1 MIIIQKTFTGSNGKS
16 TSYDIFGESNDNNQN
31 QEDLTSVDKKSP
43 AKVSSGEDNWIPEVE
58 SPVDSHEELTNSMK
72 RFYKDSSKN
81 IPLLGHKKSYELTK
95 THATDPSKR
104 EEAVA
109 ADKKHD
115 FQESMDKGLKELKEN
130 GWRLNIPTK
139 KNPGIANSEE
149 MSENTLRSQEEESLN
164 STPVSEP
171 KEEINVSSN
180 EENPEMSLGTKV
192 GLGAVGTA
200 VAGIAGHAAYKAW
213 KKRKA
218 KKAAIDAEVNEFLKN
233 NYKTSK

>member
-16 TSYDIFGESNDNNQN
+16 TSYDVFGESNDNRG
-31 QEDLTSVDKKSP
+31 DLTSVDKKSP
-43 AKVSSGEDNWIPEVE
+43 TKVSSGEDNWVPEVD
-58 SPVDSHEELTNSMK
+58 SPIDSHEELTNSMK

-81 IPLLGHKKSYELTK
+81 IPLLGNKKSYELTK

-104 EEAVA
+104 EEMIA

-130 GWRLNIPTK
+130 GWKLNIPAK
-139 KNPGIANSEE
+139 KNPEITNSEE
-149 MSENTLRSQEEESLN
+149 EVSENTLSSQEEESLN

-180 EENPEMSLGTKV
+180 EENSKMSLGAKV

-200 VAGIAGHAAYKAW
+200 AVGIAGHAAYKAW

-218 KKAAIDAEVNEFLKN
+218 RKAAIDAEVNEFLKN